1 MLGIHPQALALRG
14 ERANLLANN
23 IANADT
29 PGFKARDI
37 DFKSVLAAQQ
47 NQNVYSTNTRLNAS
61 NPKHLAGSQEALHGE
76 DLKYRTPLMPS
87 LDGNS
92 VDIQLEQ
99 TEFAQNSL
107 QFMASLRFVNGKFQ
121 GMMSAIKGE

>member
-1 MLGIHPQALALRG
+1 MALRG

-47 NQNVYSTNTRLNAS
+47 NQNTYTTNERLSAS
-61 NPKHLAGSQEALHGE
+61 NPSHMAGQAEQSLST